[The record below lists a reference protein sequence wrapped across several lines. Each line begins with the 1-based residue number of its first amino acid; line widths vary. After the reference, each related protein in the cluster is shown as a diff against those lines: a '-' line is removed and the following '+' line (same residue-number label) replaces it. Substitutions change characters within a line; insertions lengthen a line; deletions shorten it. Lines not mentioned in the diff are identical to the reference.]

1 MASTVTQKRP
11 RSEPRVGDMTLNEFR
26 AMMNAL
32 IDERLSEWV
41 DADAGLELRPE
52 VVERIKRQRSEYA
65 TGKRGKSLEEIA
77 NKYGVKL
84 KLSRKTSRRF

>member
-11 RSEPRVGDMTLNEFR
+11 RSEPRVGDMTLSDFR
-26 AMMNAL
+26 AMMNTL

-52 VVERIKRQRSEYA
+52 VVERVTRQRSEYA
-65 TGKRGKSLEEIA
+65 AGKRGKSLEEIA
-77 NKYGVKL
+77 SNYAVKL
-84 KLSRKTSRRF
+84 